1 MRAFGQGRTAAV
13 RGAILTSSALL
24 IFSTVSAARAQY
36 EDIRPGDRI
45 VYVQPGTLAP
55 MQGEVNVRR
64 LRRVEDDRNLVY
76 EYDRPGE
83 PRARQR
89 IVIDPRSV
97 VQDIE
102 RVKKPKKAKR
112 KETKTL
118 AARPEGRDVNP
129 VPNAASGVDGA
140 LSRPTISPEKSSPDA
155 MPVAASD
162 ERPAVVP
169 GETRPR
175 ENKNVRVIP
184 LYKPA
189 QAND

>member
-13 RGAILTSSALL
+13 PGAIVTSVAAVMFLTAG
-24 IFSTVSAARAQY
+24 TAHAQY

-45 VYVQPGTLAP
+45 VYVQPGTLEP

-97 VQDIE
+97 VRDIE

-112 KETKTL
+112 KETRTV
-118 AARPEGRDVNP
+118 ASHSDGRDVERAP
-129 VPNAASGVDGA
+129 GSASGVESA
-140 LSRPTISPEKSSPDA
+140 TSRPTISPEKSSPEA
-155 MPVAASD
+155 LPVAASD
-162 ERPAVVP
+162 KRPTVAP

-175 ENKNVRVIP
+175 ENRNVRVIP